1 MRNLWG
7 VQPTGRGHEA
17 LIGPNLGLV
26 EWEALRESQP
36 VRSVSNEH
44 RTIRMTGTQ
53 SDRTVAVGE

>member
-7 VQPTGRGHEA
+7 LQPTGKGGDA
-17 LIGPNLGLV
+17 LVGPSMQLV